1 MIHISLHL
9 IWSDLAWKS
18 GQSICNG
25 PMTLGIIRFVA
36 FEQKMHTI
44 DNSIKCKS
52 VSKNVEIPTV
62 CYSFQNREE

>member
-1 MIHISLHL
+1 M
-9 IWSDLAWKS
+9 
-18 GQSICNG
+18 CNG

-62 CYSFQNREE
+62 CYSFQNSEE